1 MTKQMFGEGGN
12 IELLPLVRK
21 EKIEEVI
28 YQFDGVFINRV
39 TERPNFN
46 DMMNKITEKAN
57 VLVAVCNNE
66 IVGFCAFYMNDFI
79 TNTIY
84 ISLIAVDKKCQGK
97 HIGTQM
103 MNYIKSAGQ
112 VNGFEKIRLEVDD
125 ENAQGTIFYI
135 QNGFVY
141 ETRASDDSGYMILNL

>member
-1 MTKQMFGEGGN
+1 MTKQMFEGGN

-39 TERPNFN
+39 TERPNFK
-46 DMMNKITEKAN
+46 DMMNKITEKAY
-57 VLVAVCNNE
+57 VLVAVCKNE
-66 IVGFCAFYMNDFI
+66 IVGFSAFYMNDFI

-84 ISLIAVDKKCQGK
+84 ISLFVVDKKCLGK

-125 ENAQGTIFYI
+125 ENVQGTIFYI